1 MIRSAETL
9 RGRAALVVGHCA
21 GMIDIVALPVWVGI
35 VLIGQFGL
43 DPQRAGMLATLFL
56 GAVVASSLFFSP
68 RIRSI
73 RGTVAAPA
81 GFVVAAVGFAALA
94 TTRDYGAMAAL
105 HVLCGLAVGC
115 SLSFTHSTIGSSAN
129 PHRLIAVGFTAL
141 SVVSLAFLGGVPR
154 LVNAMGGASL
164 FLVLGAIMLVAALFA
179 LFGFPARRSITP
191 QECGPIAPAPLARG
205 VWFAMIGTSFMTM
218 NNAMM
223 LSFLEPVG
231 AARGLGKE
239 SIMAVLLAVGLVNL
253 FPGMLAAILERRI
266 SARAVMLAGP
276 ALQGALGVLLTH
288 STLFPAYAIAG
299 ALFPAVLIFA
309 HTFVFA
315 FLARNDPSTRAVAAT
330 PVMAMAGSAVGP
342 IVGGIA
348 AQNLGYESI
357 GMVVAA
363 GAAIGTLCFWKAWR
377 SAPAALSTTTPTH

>member
-1 MIRSAETL
+1 MSRSTETL

-35 VLIGQFGL
+35 VLIGQYGL
-43 DPQRAGMLATLFL
+43 EPQAAGMLATLFL
-56 GAVVASSLFFSP
+56 GAVVVSSLFFSP

-73 RGTVAAPA
+73 RGTVAAPV
-81 GFVVAAVGFAALA
+81 GFAIAATGFAALA
-94 TTRDYGAMAAL
+94 TTRDYGAMVAL
-105 HVLCGLAVGC
+105 HLACGLAVGC
-115 SLSFTHSTIGSSAN
+115 SLSFTHSTIGASAN

-154 LVNAMGGASL
+154 LVNAAGGASL
-164 FLVLGAIMLVAALFA
+164 FLVLGAIMSVAALFA
-179 LFGFPARRSITP
+179 LFGFPTRRSPIP
-191 QECGPIAPAPLARG
+191 QEDNPIIHVPLARG

-218 NNAMM
+218 NNAML

-231 AARGLGKE
+231 AARGFGKE
-239 SIMAVLLAVGLVNL
+239 LIMAVLLAVGLVNL
-253 FPGMLAAILERRI
+253 VPGVLAAILESRI
-266 SARAVMLAGP
+266 SARAVMLFGP
-276 ALQGALGVLLTH
+276 VLQGVLGVLLTH
-288 STLFPAYAIAG
+288 STLFPTYAVTG

-363 GAAIGTLCFWKAWR
+363 AAAIGTVCFWQAWR
-377 SAPAALSTTTPTH
+377 SAPAALPSTTPVL